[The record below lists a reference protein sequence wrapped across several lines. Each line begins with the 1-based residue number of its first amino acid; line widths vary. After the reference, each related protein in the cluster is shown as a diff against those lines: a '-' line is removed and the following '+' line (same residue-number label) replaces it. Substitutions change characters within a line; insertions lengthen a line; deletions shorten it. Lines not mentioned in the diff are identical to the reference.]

1 MIQVRLNVISR
12 LEVVSDVIGVDQIAQ
27 SILPAGRDP
36 CLCTG
41 CLGVFV
47 NLCDD
52 RLLVFAVMELAQ
64 DRQWRVRLAVI
75 QYMPLLAK
83 QLVGPDTL
91 AASKR
96 SYVV

>member
-12 LEVVSDVIGVDQIAQ
+12 LEVVSDVIGVDQIAH
-27 SILPAGRDP
+27 SILPAGRSP
-36 CLCTG
+36 CLRTG
-41 CLGVFV
+41 RLGFV
-47 NLCDD
+47 DLCEC
-52 RLLVFAVMELAQ
+52 RSLLSAVMELAQ

-83 QLVGPDTL
+83 QLVGSDTL

-96 SYVV
+96 SYAV

>member
-1 MIQVRLNVISR
+1 M
-12 LEVVSDVIGVDQIAQ
+12 SDVIGVDQIAQ

-41 CLGVFV
+41 RLGFV

-52 RLLVFAVMELAQ
+52 RSLVFAVMELAQ

-75 QYMPLLAK
+75 QYMPLLAN
-83 QLVGPDTL
+83 QLVGSDTL

-96 SYVV
+96 SYAV